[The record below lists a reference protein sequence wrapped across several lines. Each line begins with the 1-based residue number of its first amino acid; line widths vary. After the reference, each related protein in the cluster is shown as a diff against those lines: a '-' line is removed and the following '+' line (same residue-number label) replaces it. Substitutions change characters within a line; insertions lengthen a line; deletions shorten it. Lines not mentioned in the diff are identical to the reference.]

1 MVAIHEAELICARC
15 HVEVIQKQPKPE
27 SNMTLSSDQRFAPL
41 TPLYPLRSNEKQQAN
56 SCDESPAPSNVR
68 QYRFDAAHKARTQP
82 MGRNIECQ
90 ESTSPLAA
98 SDSPRLLSMLALFF
112 VGQAL
117 VVWAYFQGNVNALGC
132 GMVVSIAAVGL
143 ALQAQKRKRH
153 SIAPTSSEPLVDNST
168 PITLPAHMRAK
179 RRSAAPSDS
188 AGW

>member
-15 HVEVIQKQPKPE
+15 HVEVIQKRPKPE
-27 SNMTLSSDQRFAPL
+27 SNMNRSSDQRFTPL
-41 TPLYPLRSNEKQQAN
+41 TPLYPLRSNDKQQAN
-56 SCDESPAPSNVR
+56 SLNESPVASTVR
-68 QYRFDAAHKARTQP
+68 QFRFDTAHKARTQP
-82 MGRNIECQ
+82 MGRNNEDL

-143 ALQAQKRKRH
+143 ALQAQKQKRL
-153 SIAPTSSEPLVDNST
+153 SIAPTNSEPLDDNSP

-179 RRSAAPSDS
+179 RRNTAPSDS
-188 AGW
+188 PGW